1 MNTGFVIGLLLF
13 LSVGAILNALEHV
26 GITGWNWLDCAVERD
41 HIRRNSL
48 NDEGEAELDSGVA
61 MTMWGLNND

>member
-13 LSVGAILNALEHV
+13 LSVGAILNALD
-26 GITGWNWLDCAVERD
+26 TGWNWLDCAVERD

-48 NDEGEAELDSGVA
+48 NDEDDSEVDSGVA
-61 MTMWGLNND
+61 MAMWGLNND

>member
-1 MNTGFVIGLLLF
+1 MNIAFVAGMIIFLF
-13 LSVGAILNALEHV
+13 VGAILHALD
-26 GITGWNWLDCAVERD
+26 TGWNWLDCAVERD